1 MINSSLCKKVSKLKF
16 RIRVNIDSISLLTS
30 LLVMF
35 LFTTS
40 SFAQSFNQTYVYKG
54 TINVDGNKKIK
65 IDLNFLVL
73 LDSTMVGSYFYK
85 PKSGSLKLVGHL
97 NKDNTFYLVE
107 RGENDSITGYFNGN
121 LSVDFKIA
129 TGKWSNPSNTK
140 VYDFEINQVFGQSYW
155 DFIKKNRAL
164 YEYKD
169 IEQAI
174 AEKDKVLSM
183 DVAHQQLTKLPD
195 ALKGLTKIVSISLLG
210 NKFTSFPVVITKLKT
225 LDEISLSS
233 NELTYVTPEIG
244 KLSNLRI
251 LIINFN
257 KIEELPKEIGNL
269 RELLYL
275 EIGNN
280 QLTTLPEEIK
290 NLTKLQELHID
301 GNKLSE
307 DEKVRIRKLLPNC
320 VVHF

>member
-1 MINSSLCKKVSKLKF
+1 MINSSLYKKVSKRKF
-16 RIRVNIDSISLLTS
+16 GIRINIDFFSLLTS
-30 LLVMF
+30 FLIMSLL
-35 LFTTS
+35 TTG
-40 SFAQSFNQTYVYKG
+40 SFAQGFSQTYVYKG
-54 TINVDGNKKIK
+54 TINVDRNKKIK
-65 IDLNFLVL
+65 INLNFLML
-73 LDSTMVGSYFYK
+73 LDSTMVGSYFYQ

-97 NKDNTFYLVE
+97 NKDKTFYLVE
-107 RGENDSITGYFNGN
+107 RDENDSITGYFKGN

-140 VYDFEINQVFGQSYW
+140 VYDFEISQVFGQSYW

-169 IEQAI
+169 IKQAI
-174 AEKDKVLSM
+174 AERDKVLSI
-183 DVAHQQLTKLPD
+183 DFSHQQLTKLPD

-210 NKFTSFPVVITKLKT
+210 NNFTSFPMVITKLKT

-251 LIINFN
+251 LIMNFN
-257 KIEELPKEIGNL
+257 KIEELPKEIVNL

-290 NLTKLQELHID
+290 NLTKLQELHIG